1 MFRPFSCPVA
11 LCLIGSGTSFSLFF
25 QAADGTM
32 LEKLEYIIALAREK
46 NFARAAESCGV
57 TQPTL
62 SQGIQKLEE
71 ALKTRLVQR
80 SSRFQGFTPEG
91 ERVLIWARRI
101 VGDTHAMRQEIFG
114 LHNGVG
120 SHLRIAAIPPAMPIV
135 ASLTVPYQERYPTV
149 RFTVLARTSDALL
162 QLLHQ
167 REIDVGVTY
176 IDNEPIPEV
185 TTVPLYREEYFLL
198 TTRQGAHGHNDQ
210 VTWAQTGGLP
220 LCLMTRDLQHRRI
233 IDAVMK
239 TAGQESAPLVETDS
253 VFGLISHV
261 QTGRWVSVIPRSM
274 LDQVRTS
281 KSLCAIPIVEPEVS
295 HMIGL
300 VVSDRYPVSP
310 AVNSLMKMACV
321 VATPDLAKIA

>member
-1 MFRPFSCPVA
+1 
-11 LCLIGSGTSFSLFF
+11 
-25 QAADGTM
+25 M

-120 SHLRIAAIPPAMPIV
+120 SHLRIASIPAAMPIV
-135 ASLTVPYQERYPTV
+135 ASLTVPYQDRYPTV
-149 RFTVLARTSDALL
+149 RFTVLSRTSDALL

-176 IDNEPIPEV
+176 LDNEPVPEA
-185 TTVPLYREEYFLL
+185 TAVPICREEYFLL
-198 TTRQGAHGHNDQ
+198 TTRQGSFGHSDQ
-210 VTWAQTGGLP
+210 VSWNQLGGLP
-220 LCLMTRDLQHRRI
+220 FCLMTRDLQHRRI
-233 IDAVMK
+233 IDGVMK
-239 TAGQESAPLVETDS
+239 TAGLESIPLVETDS

-261 QTGRWVSVIPRSM
+261 QTGRWVSIIPRSM
-274 LDQVRTS
+274 IDQVRIS
-281 KSLCAIPIVEPEVS
+281 KSLCAVPIVEPAIT
-295 HMIGL
+295 HTIGL

-310 AVNSLMKMACV
+310 AVTSLLKMARV
-321 VATPDLAKIA
+321 VAAPDLAKIA

>member
-1 MFRPFSCPVA
+1 
-11 LCLIGSGTSFSLFF
+11 
-25 QAADGTM
+25 M

-101 VGDTHAMRQEIFG
+101 VGDTYAMRQEIFG

-120 SHLRIAAIPPAMPIV
+120 SHLRIAAVHPAMPVV
-135 ASLTVPYQERYPTV
+135 ALLTVPYQERYPTV
-149 RFTVLARTSDALL
+149 RFTVLARTSDELL
-162 QLLHQ
+162 SLLHQ

-176 IDNEPIPEV
+176 LDNEPISEV

-198 TTRQGAHGHNDQ
+198 TTREGAHGHSDQ
-210 VTWAQTGGLP
+210 VTWTQLGTLP

-233 IDAVMK
+233 IDAVLK
-239 TAGQESAPLVETDS
+239 SAGHESSPLVETDS
-253 VFGLISHV
+253 IFGLISHV

-274 LDQVRTS
+274 LDQVRIS
-281 KSLCAIPIVEPEVS
+281 KTLCAIPIVEPAVS
-295 HMIGL
+295 HTIGL
-300 VVSDRYPVSP
+300 VVSDRYPISP
-310 AVNSLMKMACV
+310 AVSSLMKMAQL
-321 VATPDLAKIA
+321 VAAPDLAKIA

>member
-1 MFRPFSCPVA
+1 
-11 LCLIGSGTSFSLFF
+11 
-25 QAADGTM
+25 M

-62 SQGIQKLEE
+62 SQGIQKLEVG
-71 ALKTRLVQR
+71 LKTRLVQR

-91 ERVLIWARRI
+91 ERVLVWARRI

-120 SHLRIAAIPPAMPIV
+120 SHLRIAAIPAAMPIV

-149 RFTVLARTSDALL
+149 RFTVLSRSSDALL

-176 IDNEPIPEV
+176 LDNEPVPEV
-185 TTVPLYREEYFLL
+185 TPVPLYREEYFLL
-198 TTRQGAHGHNDQ
+198 TMRDGAHGHSDQ
-210 VTWAQTGGLP
+210 VTWAQIGGLP

-239 TAGQESAPLVETDS
+239 AAGQESAPLVETDS

-261 QTGRWVSVIPRSM
+261 QTARWVSVIPKSM
-274 LDQVRTS
+274 LDQVRIS
-281 KSLCAIPIVEPEVS
+281 KSLCAIPIVEPAIS
-295 HMIGL
+295 HTIGL

-310 AVNSLMKMACV
+310 AVNSLLKMARL
-321 VATPDLAKIA
+321 VAVPDLAKIA

>member
-1 MFRPFSCPVA
+1 
-11 LCLIGSGTSFSLFF
+11 
-25 QAADGTM
+25 M

-120 SHLRIAAIPPAMPIV
+120 SHLRIAAVPPAMPIV

-149 RFTVLARTSDALL
+149 RFTVLSRASDALI

-176 IDNEPIPEV
+176 LDNEPILEV
-185 TTVPLYREEYFLL
+185 TAVPLYREEYFLF
-198 TTRQGAHGHNDQ
+198 TTRQGAFGHSDQ
-210 VTWAQTGGLP
+210 VTWAQMGGLP

-239 TAGQESAPLVETDS
+239 TAGQESAPMIETDS

-261 QTGRWVSVIPRSM
+261 QTGRWVSIIPRSL
-274 LDQVRTS
+274 LDQVRIS
-281 KSLCAIPIVEPEVS
+281 KSLCAIPIIEPEVS
-295 HMIGL
+295 HTIGL
-300 VVSDRYPVSP
+300 VVSDRYPISP
-310 AVNSLMKMACV
+310 AVNSLMKMARL
-321 VATPDLAKIA
+321 VATPELAKIA

>member
-1 MFRPFSCPVA
+1 
-11 LCLIGSGTSFSLFF
+11 
-25 QAADGTM
+25 M

-80 SSRFQGFTPEG
+80 SSRFQGFTAEG

-120 SHLRIAAIPPAMPIV
+120 SHLRIAAVPAAMPAV

-149 RFTVLARTSDALL
+149 HFTVLARTSDALI

-167 REIDVGVTY
+167 REIDVGITY
-176 IDNEPIPEV
+176 LENEPIAEV
-185 TTVPLYREEYFLL
+185 TSVPLYREEYFLL
-198 TTRQGAHGHNDQ
+198 TSRQGAYGHSDQ
-210 VTWAQTGGLP
+210 VTWVQMGALP

-233 IDAVMK
+233 IDGVMK
-239 TAGQESAPLVETDS
+239 SVGQESAPMVETDS
-253 VFGLISHV
+253 IFGLISHV
-261 QTGRWVSVIPRSM
+261 QTGSWVGIVPRSL
-274 LDQVRTS
+274 LDQVKIS
-281 KSLCAIPIVEPEVS
+281 KSLCAVSIVEPEIS
-295 HMIGL
+295 HMIGV
-300 VVSDRYPVSP
+300 VVSDRYPISP
-310 AVNSLMKMACV
+310 AVNSLLKMARLI
-321 VATPDLAKIA
+321 ATPELAKIA